1 MAWLKKLTLLKAA
14 VILCV
19 SSASLALAQ
28 GREATEE
35 LAQLLQ
41 QTTAIRGQFTQLQYD
56 NNAVLLDESSGQ
68 FAMLRP
74 GYFSWRIEM
83 PDSQLIIATPE
94 FIWHHDID
102 LETVTRRPLAK
113 AGAMS
118 PLQILSGNEELL
130 RANYVVSKSAEGVFT
145 LTPRSSS
152 DGANPGFSSLSLN
165 LDNGV
170 LAGMDMIDALNQRVV
185 IRFTKIERN
194 PPLSPEDFEFAPPAG
209 VDLFYY
215 DQ

>member
-1 MAWLKKLTLLKAA
+1 MAWLKKLMRLKALL
-14 VILCV
+14 VLCAL
-19 SSASLALAQ
+19 SASLAVGQ
-28 GREATEE
+28 DNEASGE
-35 LAQLLQ
+35 LAKILQ
-41 QTTAIRGQFTQLQYD
+41 KTTAIRGQFTQLQYD
-56 NNAVLLDESSGQ
+56 NNAVLLSESTGQ

-74 GYFSWRIEM
+74 GYFSWRIET

-102 LETVTRRPLAK
+102 LETATRRPVAK

-118 PLQILSGNEELL
+118 PLQILGGKEELL
-130 RANYVVSKSAEGVFT
+130 RANYTVSKDEEGVFT
-145 LTPRSSS
+145 LVPRSNSTGTS
-152 DGANPGFSSLSLN
+152 PGFSSLSLN

-185 IRFTKIERN
+185 IHFTQVEHD
-194 PPLSPEDFEFAPPAG
+194 PPLSPEDFDFTPPTG